1 MLGHDNTRAE
11 QLAAENRVL
20 REELTAAR
28 DANEALRSILRTQ
41 RAENDALVQQVAA
54 MAERQQAMRRAMQR
68 DARQVDGETVTAA
81 GAMMRLCWN

>member
-20 REELTAAR
+20 REELTAQTLRA
-28 DANEALRSILRTQ
+28 EALRSILRTQ

-54 MAERQQAMRRAMQR
+54 MAAVRQR
-68 DARQVDGETVTAA
+68 DARQVDGATVTAA
-81 GAMMRLCWN
+81 GAMQRLCWN

>member
-1 MLGHDNTRAE
+1 MLGADNMRAE

-54 MAERQQAMRRAMQR
+54 MAAARQR

>member
-11 QLAAENRVL
+11 QLEAENRVL

-54 MAERQQAMRRAMQR
+54 MAAARQR

-81 GAMMRLCWN
+81 GALSRLCWN

>member
-11 QLAAENRVL
+11 QLEAENRIL

-28 DANEALRSILRTQ
+28 DANEALRSTLRTQ

-54 MAERQQAMRRAMQR
+54 MAAARQR

-81 GAMMRLCWN
+81 GALSRLCWN

>member
-11 QLAAENRVL
+11 QLEAENRVL
-20 REELTAAR
+20 REELHTQTLRA
-28 DANEALRSILRTQ
+28 EALAKILRTQ

-54 MAERQQAMRRAMQR
+54 MAAARQR
-68 DARQVDGETVTAA
+68 DARQAGQPADGETVTAA

>member
-1 MLGHDNTRAE
+1 MLGADNMRAE

-54 MAERQQAMRRAMQR
+54 MAAARQR

-81 GAMMRLCWN
+81 GALSRLCWN

>member
-20 REELTAAR
+20 REELTAQTLRA
-28 DANEALRSILRTQ
+28 EALRSILRTQ

-54 MAERQQAMRRAMQR
+54 MAAVRQGDGGTVTAESAMQR
-68 DARQVDGETVTAA
+68 ICR
-81 GAMMRLCWN
+81 N

>member
-1 MLGHDNTRAE
+1 MLGADNMRAE
-11 QLAAENRVL
+11 QLAAENRIL

-54 MAERQQAMRRAMQR
+54 MAAVRQR

-81 GAMMRLCWN
+81 GALSRLCWN

>member
-1 MLGHDNTRAE
+1 MLGSDATRLNE
-11 QLAAENRVL
+11 LEAENRVL
-20 REELTAAR
+20 REELHTQTLRA
-28 DANEALRSILRTQ
+28 EALAKILRTQ

-54 MAERQQAMRRAMQR
+54 MATARQR